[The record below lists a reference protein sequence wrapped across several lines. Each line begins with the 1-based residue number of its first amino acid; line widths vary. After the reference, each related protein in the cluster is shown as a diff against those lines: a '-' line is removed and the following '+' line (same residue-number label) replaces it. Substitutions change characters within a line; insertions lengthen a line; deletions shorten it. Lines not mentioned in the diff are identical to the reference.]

1 MQNFDGFYK
10 MLNITGISKEK
21 TKELIIYGILCRN
34 VTIFYRQELAF
45 LFQMQE
51 KLEACRNSKLNT
63 LSDCFIENDSH
74 VKTVWLHIAVFS
86 EHDTLHFGDNIHLF
100 KYYPV
105 KVPKNCY
112 NSFNCSNQTC
122 IQVSKYLLALEK

>member
-1 MQNFDGFYK
+1 MSK
-10 MLNITGISKEK
+10 RHNILPTRTSFFISNA
-21 TKELIIYGILCRN
+21 G
-34 VTIFYRQELAF
+34 
-45 LFQMQE
+45 
-51 KLEACRNSKLNT
+51 KLNT
-63 LSDCFIENDSH
+63 LSNCFIENDSH